1 MWACF
6 LGVMGNNESLPI
18 TLLKPLLYPVAL
30 MIAGLLLPFVWL
42 REDPHFWTNAGGYP
56 LWLRDLV
63 LVAYYPLLLV
73 YGALLPCLSWLWLCW
88 PARSV
93 RLFCVEAT
101 VLAVLWVVVAL
112 VVAMMLANNVANLM
126 DGRPLHAH

>member
-1 MWACF
+1 M
-6 LGVMGNNESLPI
+6 M
-18 TLLKPLLYPVAL
+18 
-30 MIAGLLLPFVWL
+30 AGLLLPFVWL
-42 REDPHFWTNAGGYP
+42 REDSRFWTNAGGHP

-73 YGALLPCLSWLWLCW
+73 YGALLPFLSWLWLCC

-101 VLAVLWVVVAL
+101 VLALLWVVVAL
-112 VVAMMLANNVANLM
+112 VITLMLANNVANLI